1 VCRCHVF
8 VVNER
13 TFPYHLKYLF
23 AGTTAGKD
31 KTGEDKDK
39 DLSLLADICRVRK
52 GDKVV
57 FYLEKVGFFGIFEV
71 DSDYPI
77 YEPPTGYLQEELG
90 VPLIYRVRVRPTQV
104 FAQPI
109 SEWEAIDKLPEKS
122 REIRWSLLYRKLTGK
137 RGCSYLF
144 PNESA
149 SLIEL
154 IRERNNNETINAE
167 SQECYTYD
175 STKRL
180 ITVESGQYQ
189 YEGSSD
195 SPFDHI
201 TLGKSE
207 VGLQAWI
214 CWNLGRKQILD
225 QIVPSESL
233 LWFANEVYAGS
244 GMQKMD
250 ILAILANNDT
260 REFRVLELKNKLVKE
275 SDAQILRDQ
284 TQRYVWW
291 IDSYQRNPGD
301 KIKVL
306 WIARKFEPGV
316 KKFAEELEQ
325 TEQDK
330 GLTKVELW
338 EWKLNKEKETI
349 TLTPY
354 SSDSNTL
361 FTVSTE

>member
-189 YEGSSD
+189 RPSSIFPP
-195 SPFDHI
+195 SPTDALTTAHTP
-201 TLGKSE
+201 TL
-207 VGLQAWI
+207 
-214 CWNLGRKQILD
+214 
-225 QIVPSESL
+225 
-233 LWFANEVYAGS
+233 
-244 GMQKMD
+244 
-250 ILAILANNDT
+250 
-260 REFRVLELKNKLVKE
+260 
-275 SDAQILRDQ
+275 
-284 TQRYVWW
+284 
-291 IDSYQRNPGD
+291 
-301 KIKVL
+301 
-306 WIARKFEPGV
+306 
-316 KKFAEELEQ
+316 
-325 TEQDK
+325 
-330 GLTKVELW
+330 
-338 EWKLNKEKETI
+338 
-349 TLTPY
+349 
-354 SSDSNTL
+354 SNTPPPRTTRHNNATTDDNPTTTQNCAPPTNDAATPQNPAPHETHSPTL
-361 FTVSTE
+361 HKTPPTTTPTNPPCHTPHPRSLSAPTDTDATQTPTPHAPHARPTHPQATPTPQAHCLASPPRCAACALSLSCPRHTRVPPLCGGRYALTVHR

>member
-1 VCRCHVF
+1 MSRCHVF
-8 VVNER
+8 VVNKQ

-23 AGTTAGKD
+23 AGTTPGKNSSE
-31 KTGEDKDK
+31 KSRASKV
-39 DLSLLADICRVRK
+39 SLLADIARTRE

-57 FYLEKVGFFGIFEV
+57 FYLEEIGFFGVFEV
-71 DSDYPI
+71 ASEVFEDC
-77 YEPPTGYLQEELG
+77 EGYLQNELG
-90 VPLIYRVRVRPTQV
+90 VPLIYRVRIKPAEVYAKPV
-104 FAQPI
+104 

-122 REIRWSLLYRKLTGK
+122 RDILWSLLYRKLKAK

-144 PNESA
+144 PNESER
-149 SLIEL
+149 LIEL
-154 IRERNNNETINAE
+154 IRKQNEGQPITAREN
-167 SQECYTYD
+167 ECYTYD
-175 STKRL
+175 HQNRT
-180 ITVESGQYQ
+180 ITLEQGKYSYA
-189 YEGSSD
+189 GSSNKKPASQID
-195 SPFDHI
+195 LD
-201 TLGKSE
+201 KAE
-207 VGLQAWI
+207 VDLQAWV
-214 CWNLGRKQILD
+214 CWNLGREQILD
-225 QIVPSESL
+225 KIVPSQSL
-233 LWFANEVYAGS
+233 QWFANEVYAGS
-244 GMQKMD
+244 GTQKMD
-250 ILAILANNDT
+250 ILAILAINDT
-260 REFRVLELKNKLVKE
+260 REFRVLELKNTSVKG
-275 SDAQILRDQ
+275 SDAQTLKDQ

-291 IDSYQRNPGD
+291 LDSYQRNPGD

-338 EWKLNKEKETI
+338 EWKPNKEKETI

>member
-1 VCRCHVF
+1 MCRCHVF
-8 VVNER
+8 VFNER

-31 KTGEDKDK
+31 KNKDV
-39 DLSLLADICRVRK
+39 SLLADICRVRR

-77 YEPPTGYLQEELG
+77 YEPPNGYLQEELG

-154 IRERNNNETINAE
+154 IRERNNNETIDVE
-167 SQECYTYD
+167 SQKYYTYD
-175 STKRL
+175 STKKL
-180 ITVESGQYQ
+180 ITVKSGQHQ
-189 YEGSSD
+189 YEGSSN
-195 SPFDHI
+195 SPFNHI
-201 TLGKSE
+201 TLGESE

-250 ILAILANNDT
+250 ILAILANNGT
-260 REFRVLELKNKLVKE
+260 LEFRVLELKNKLVKE

-301 KIKVL
+301 KVKVL
-306 WIARKFEPGV
+306 WIARQFEPGV
-316 KKFAEELEQ
+316 KKFAEELER

-330 GLTKVELW
+330 GLTEVELW
-338 EWKLNKEKETI
+338 EWKPNKGTI
-349 TLTPY
+349 TLMPY

-361 FTVSTE
+361 FTMDTE